1 MIRSFLLVA
10 SVIGPAFSQNL
21 PTSFTFAGSAN
32 DAIRGVA
39 VDANQNIYVAGTTS
53 SGDLPLRNSYQP
65 VNSGTQLIYSSDA
78 GTTWKPLGSPFNSL
92 QQNVSRVWSL
102 PDSPP
107 A

>member
-10 SVIGPAFSQNL
+10 SVIGIAFSQNL

-53 SGDLPLRNSYQP
+53 SGDLPCAMP
-65 VNSGTQLIYSSDA
+65 I
-78 GTTWKPLGSPFNSL
+78 SP
-92 QQNVSRVWSL
+92 
-102 PDSPP
+102 
-107 A
+107 